1 MAGDVLLL
9 AREHLS
15 GRRRLQQLFYG
26 RQQLLLQRMNRKAHP
41 AGGKIFHVLLSQP
54 GMGLM
59 WMSGVQETA
68 ASVEESPPGLEMSS
82 SQAFI

>member
-15 GRRRLQQLFYG
+15 GRRGLQQLFYG

-41 AGGKIFHVLLSQP
+41 AGGKIFHVFALAAGDGIDVDEPVSYTHLDVYKRQQYAQ
-54 GMGLM
+54 GQLYMG
-59 WMSGVQETA
+59 
-68 ASVEESPPGLEMSS
+68 
-82 SQAFI
+82 ID